1 MLLAVTLSLLLL
13 LRHIIVSQKNFAC
26 LLWDF
31 SAFLHVYTFFY
42 NLGLMLKCD
51 SEHHRGKRFKRQ
63 TNGKNKEEWRK
74 SVFSPFLIENIT
86 WKKELC
92 LLRDKL
98 LWSFPLSGSEVMK
111 ETLWHSIWIVKH
123 KLSVILA
130 F

>member
-1 MLLAVTLSLLLL
+1 
-13 LRHIIVSQKNFAC
+13 
-26 LLWDF
+26 
-31 SAFLHVYTFFY
+31 
-42 NLGLMLKCD
+42 MLKCD

-63 TNGKNKEEWRK
+63 TNGKSKGVKEC
-74 SVFSPFLIENIT
+74 FFPFLIKNIT

-92 LLRDKL
+92 LHRDKL

-111 ETLWHSIWIVKH
+111 ETLWHTIWIVKH